1 MRVSLACLAVFSL
14 ACASNP
20 YDTYKAKNP
29 DWYGEAP
36 TAGASLH
43 ETLAGL
49 YAPPVAS
56 YSRFVQKVDVLR
68 LADGG
73 ATLLGKAELDEV
85 LATDA
90 PGDYGVVAT
99 LRCLSEVDMKR
110 YEGEKVAWYLL
121 EGNRLVA
128 YDHFDF
134 VDRCTG
140 RNAFQPASGDRVAL
154 ERIVLAHRDAS
165 FPRSMEH
172 TGEFYLKGL
181 AYLGAKRTEDAE
193 AMLRAGDAALDVGQR
208 GERHVDYENAPAGI
222 AQLRSKQ
229 IDEIRERLVEGLK
242 RQHRAQAAPIAAP

>member
-1 MRVSLACLAVFSL
+1 MRVPLVCLLFAL
-14 ACASNP
+14 GCAANP
-20 YDTYKAKNP
+20 YDSYKAKNP

-49 YAPPVAS
+49 YAPPVAA
-56 YSRFVQKVDVLR
+56 YSRTVQKLDVLR
-68 LADGG
+68 LEAGV
-73 ATLLGKAELDEV
+73 ARKLGDAELDEA

-99 LRCLSEVDMKR
+99 VSCLSEVDMQR
-110 YEGEKVAWYLL
+110 YYGEKVAWYLL
-121 EGNRLVA
+121 QGNRLVA
-128 YDHFDF
+128 WDHFEY

-140 RNAFQPASGDRVAL
+140 HNDFRPARGDDLAQ

-172 TGEFYLKGL
+172 TGELYLKGL
-181 AYLGAKRTEDAE
+181 AYLGAKRPEDAE
-193 AMLRAGDAALDVGQR
+193 AMLRAGDASVDVGQR

-222 AQLRSKQ
+222 RQMKSRE
-229 IDEIRERLVEGLK
+229 IDDLRERLVRGLE
-242 RQHRAQAAPIAAP
+242 RRETARAAEAEAP

>member
-1 MRVSLACLAVFSL
+1 MRASLVCLAFAL
-14 ACASNP
+14 GCAANP

-49 YAPPVAS
+49 YAPPVAA
-56 YSRFVQKVDVLR
+56 YSRTLQKVDVLR

-73 ATLLGKAELDEV
+73 ASVLGKAELDEV

-99 LRCLSEVDMKR
+99 VRCLSEVDMQR
-110 YEGEKVAWYLL
+110 YYGEKVAWYLL
-121 EGNRLVA
+121 PGNRLAA
-128 YDHFDF
+128 YHHFDF

-140 RNAFQPASGDRVAL
+140 HVSFQPASGERVAL
-154 ERIVLAHRDAS
+154 ERVVTAHRDAH

-172 TGEFYLKGL
+172 TGEFYLLGL
-181 AYLGAKRTEDAE
+181 AYLGAKRFEDAE
-193 AMLRAGDAALDVGQR
+193 AMLQAGDASLDVGQR

-222 AQLRSKQ
+222 RPMKSKE
-229 IDEIRERLVEGLK
+229 IDELRERLVQGLK
-242 RQHRAQAAPIAAP
+242 RRQTAQAAQPAAP

>member
-1 MRVSLACLAVFSL
+1 MRVSLACLVFAL
-14 ACASNP
+14 GCAANP

-36 TAGASLH
+36 TAGAPLH

-56 YSRFVQKVDVLR
+56 YSRTLQKVDVLR
-68 LADGG
+68 LADGN
-73 ATLLGKAELDEV
+73 ATLLGKEELDEV
-85 LATDA
+85 LAADA

-99 LRCLSEVDMKR
+99 VRCLSEVDMKR
-110 YEGEKVAWYLL
+110 YYGEKVAWYLL

-128 YDHFDF
+128 WHHFDF

-140 RNAFQPASGDRVAL
+140 NVSFQPAGGERLAL
-154 ERIVLAHRDAS
+154 ERLVVAHRDAN

-172 TGEFYLKGL
+172 TGEFYLMGL
-181 AYLGAKRTEDAE
+181 AYLGAKRPEDAA
-193 AMLRAGDAALDVGQR
+193 AMLRAGDASVDVGER

-222 AQLRSKQ
+222 RQMKSKE
-229 IDEIRERLVEGLK
+229 IDELRERLVQGLK
-242 RQHRAQAAPIAAP
+242 RQSTAEAAQAAAP